1 MSALSA
7 KSNANRVG
15 LNPCH
20 VRGGQRDLGFT
31 LVEMVIVLAI
41 LAVIAAVAIPSY
53 RGIVQKARETSAMSF
68 LSYIA
73 KAENIYKVSNVNS
86 TYTDDFE
93 ELETTGA
100 IPLSEGTTTRVETEY
115 SFELSTGVDADG
127 QSIWSVTATPLTSP
141 STYRWFYL
149 DQTGAI
155 RYEVGA
161 AAGPASPVI

>member
-7 KSNANRVG
+7 KSNANHVGLKPCTVRVG
-15 LNPCH
+15 H
-20 VRGGQRDLGFT
+20 EARGFT

-41 LAVIAAVAIPSY
+41 LAVIAAVAIPGY
-53 RGIVQKARETSAMSF
+53 RGIVQKARETSAISF

-73 KAENIYKVSNVNS
+73 KAENIYKVSNMNS

-115 SFELSTGVDADG
+115 SFDLSTGVDADG
-127 QSIWSVTATPLTSP
+127 QSTWSVTATPLTSP

-155 RYEVGA
+155 RYAVGGV
-161 AAGPASPVI
+161 AGPASPTI